1 MALEQNKRLSIVLC
15 DLPNDKRDGWLDVQN
30 NAVIINVGHPL
41 YLKFEGSTTTL
52 QYHYARVVVS
62 VLVLF
67 GSTRKPMTMQ
77 EATELQTEMLT
88 KVKDELWL

>member
-52 QYHYARVVVS
+52 QYHYARVVVTVV
-62 VLVLF
+62 VLH
-67 GSTRKPMTMQ
+67 GSMQKSMTLQ
-77 EATELQTEMLT
+77 EATELQTELLT
-88 KVKDELWL
+88 EVKDELWL

>member
-1 MALEQNKRLSIVLC
+1 MALEQNKRLAIVLC
-15 DLPNDKRDGWLDVQN
+15 DLPNDKRDGWLDVQT